1 MIQGLG
7 GSWTFVTESPTHPT
21 PVGVR
26 CAKKT
31 DDLGDLTLLKETTWE
46 KRSQRVFARDAGCTS
61 FSWAGRAFLM
71 AASFAWGCEGVVA
84 KVEAYMRSEL
94 EREGALISLTYVIVE
109 S

>member
-1 MIQGLG
+1 
-7 GSWTFVTESPTHPT
+7 
-21 PVGVR
+21 
-26 CAKKT
+26 
-31 DDLGDLTLLKETTWE
+31 
-46 KRSQRVFARDAGCTS
+46 
-61 FSWAGRAFLM
+61 M